1 MSRFFGFLFSLVWSQ
16 SARGRSIRLSILVLA
31 LVGLALA
38 ALSFRNVEIHIPGVT
53 ELKRQGT
60 GPLGLKLGLDLRGG
74 GQLIYQ
80 ADTGTRFD
88 LAFQDPVAPATLAE
102 TLDELRFGEEELTL
116 QEVTLEPTGTIP
128 VQMVQLS
135 TELLDEDDPRV
146 STFQESV
153 EAKLGIITSLR
164 VFNTDT
170 STRFD
175 VVLRNPVS
183 PLDLDEALGSL
194 VFGEEELVLERPSIE
209 ILPAFSSFHIETGA
223 LEDWRP
229 EANRV

>member
-1 MSRFFGFLFSLVWSQ
+1 M
-16 SARGRSIRLSILVLA
+16 
-31 LVGLALA
+31 
-38 ALSFRNVEIHIPGVT
+38 
-53 ELKRQGT
+53 
-60 GPLGLKLGLDLRGG
+60 DLRGG

-223 LEDWRP
+223 LEAGDPRLT
-229 EANRV
+229 EFEETVAANLGPIEKPSINTIGAAGFGPDGRSAGHHQPAGESFRDR